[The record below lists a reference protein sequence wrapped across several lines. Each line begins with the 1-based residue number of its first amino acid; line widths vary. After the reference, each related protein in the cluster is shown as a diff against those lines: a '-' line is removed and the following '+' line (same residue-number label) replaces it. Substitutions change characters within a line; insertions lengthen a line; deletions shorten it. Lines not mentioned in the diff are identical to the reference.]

1 MNYFTKKWSIKMY
14 DTNPHLS
21 NKELVENLRGG
32 AHQGAGL
39 DVSSTKSTNA
49 KRVPNAI
56 GLITVSLLALHASAY
71 HSDVTQVGFVLISLV
86 SAMLTLHAGL
96 STYKE
101 QADQTTATT
110 DGWLS
115 TGFLLANACLLLL
128 LGVRS
133 LIALVY

>member
-1 MNYFTKKWSIKMY
+1 MY

-39 DVSSTKSTNA
+39 DVSSTKSTSA

-71 HSDVTQVGFVLISLV
+71 HSDITQVCFVLISLV

-101 QADQTTATT
+101 QADQTTATATT